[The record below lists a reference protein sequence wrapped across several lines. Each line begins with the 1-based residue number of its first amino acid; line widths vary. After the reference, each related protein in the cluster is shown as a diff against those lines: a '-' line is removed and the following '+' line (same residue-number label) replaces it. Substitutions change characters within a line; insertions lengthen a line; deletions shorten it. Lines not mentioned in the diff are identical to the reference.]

1 MLKGTTPGKFTPL
14 GDGLHLGFE
23 LELFHRRG
31 FSVVQD
37 LPAPEKWHPQLEGYV
52 AAAIKEFSVDG
63 AEFLSQPATL
73 EEHRKRLPVFLEYLR
88 ANGFRTKKRERAG
101 FHVHVERGALGTD
114 RDFENNLERLVA
126 LLIYGGGTWE
136 RYQRRVVGRWA
147 KQWASP
153 CREWASP
160 CREPFPRW
168 WGTPSPEERLDLAAL
183 WVKWNSSRKS
193 VRINLQH
200 RATLEFRQGAASLDA
215 GKLLGFL
222 GFCESV
228 CRYARC
234 VPLEP
239 ESPRQELARFLE
251 FAQEAGYTLPSSR
264 RKLQFRISGNLH
276 TVIVPS

>member
-1 MLKGTTPGKFTPL
+1 MLKGNTPGKFTPL

-52 AAAIKEFSVDG
+52 AAAIPELSVDG

-73 EEHRKRLPVFLEYLR
+73 EEHRKRLPIFLEYLR
-88 ANGFRTKKRERAG
+88 DNGFRTKKRERAG

-126 LLIYGGGTWE
+126 LLIYGGGAWE
-136 RYQRRVVGRWA
+136 RYQRRVAGRWA
-147 KQWASP
+147 KRWASP
-153 CREWASP
+153 GRKWAS
-160 CREPFPRW
+160 PRW

-183 WVKWNSSRKS
+183 WVKQNTSRKS
-193 VRINLQH
+193 IRINLQH

-215 GKLLGFL
+215 RKLLGFL
-222 GFCESV
+222 DFCESV
-228 CRYARC
+228 CRYARDTE
-234 VPLEP
+234 LEP

-251 FAQEAGYTLPSSR
+251 FAQEAGYTLPSPR
-264 RKLQFRISGNLH
+264 RKLQFRISGNPR
-276 TVIVPS
+276 TVIVP